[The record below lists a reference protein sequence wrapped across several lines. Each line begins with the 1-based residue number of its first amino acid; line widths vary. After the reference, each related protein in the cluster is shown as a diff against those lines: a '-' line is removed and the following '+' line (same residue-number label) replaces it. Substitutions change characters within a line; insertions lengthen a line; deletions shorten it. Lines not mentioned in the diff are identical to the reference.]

1 MSDALVAYIVIHCAL
16 ATPIGIIAG
25 RYNQN
30 AIRWACIAL
39 VLSPW
44 IAAIFLFL
52 ITKADRHKNRSD

>member
-1 MSDALVAYIVIHCAL
+1 
-16 ATPIGIIAG
+16 
-25 RYNQN
+25 
-30 AIRWACIAL
+30 L